1 MDKRSSSTPTAT
13 FVAHSSGSADL
24 LIERLTGDVQREML
38 AAWQAGSTILA
49 EQWLDRHPE
58 VNSKPEIAVLVIY
71 EELCLRE
78 ERGEEVDSAEL
89 YRRFPQFRDALS
101 VVLSCHRL
109 MHADPVV
116 FPAAG
121 EEFGEFR
128 LLHEL
133 GRGGAG
139 RVFLATQPL
148 LSDRALV
155 VKLTPRTG
163 DEHLSLARLQHTHI
177 VPLFLVQEFPERNL
191 RALCMPFLG
200 GASWSWIL
208 QSLDACPIK
217 ERSGQRIV
225 QALRNAQ
232 SEHGLAAQFSGPAI
246 GFLAQ
251 ASYEQAV
258 CWIGSCLAEGLH
270 HAHERGLLH
279 LDIKP
284 SNVLLAG
291 DGQPMLLDFHL
302 AHEVGPALRGQLER
316 VGGTAGYMSPEQQR
330 SIQALRAD
338 RSIPIALNTPL
349 AEVGSTSGEKQDALP
364 GNFRP
369 DDPGAG
375 RVHLDPRS
383 DIYSLG
389 VLLYESLTGR
399 TPPADEK
406 ESRGVLHVASPLV
419 GRGLEDLLHKCLARD
434 RESRYADAG
443 ELATDLRRHLA
454 NLPLR
459 GVANRGFKDRWQK
472 WRRRKPH
479 ALGIW
484 AASLTAL
491 AVIGGACAIFYTD
504 RVQSARSALKQAEQD
519 LDDGDHANALDRL
532 TTGLQAIRWLP
543 AQQDLKQNLQSQLAA
558 AQRARV
564 IGALHHL
571 VEQLRFLENVEGV
584 PPARLRELDAVC
596 RAIWQVRSQ
605 IAPKEPA
612 HRQHPGD
619 NEEIDLLDLALLW
632 SRLATRD
639 PTDGTERAN
648 ALKVLDEAD
657 TMWGPSPALALARAQ
672 LAGETVS
679 SDRFVAQLSTEMPR
693 AAWEHDAVGRML
705 LQAGKLEQARE
716 IFEKATQ
723 LEPGAFWPHFHLAIC
738 AYRCGRYDEAL
749 RAASVCVALSPQ
761 RAECFFNRGLC
772 LQALG
777 QTEAALHD
785 FARTIELDPNLAA
798 ASLQQ
803 GLVLA
808 ELGRPAEAL
817 DSLSRSAKL
826 GFEPARANYQMALIH
841 IEQGDWTAARKCV
854 EEALGHD
861 ANYAPALSLQSRF
874 KAQAPPA
881 TPSRP

>member
-1 MDKRSSSTPTAT
+1 MGKRSSSTPTAT
-13 FVAHSSGSADL
+13 FVARKSGSADG
-24 LIERLTGDVQREML
+24 LIERLTSDVQREML

-58 VNSKPEIAVLVIY
+58 VKAKPEIAVLVIY

-89 YRRFPQFRDALS
+89 YRRFPQFREALS

-109 MHADPVV
+109 VHADSAI

-128 LLHEL
+128 LLREL

-148 LSDRALV
+148 LSDRPLV

-200 GASWSWIL
+200 GTSWSWIL
-208 QSLDACPIK
+208 QALSSCPAR
-217 ERSGQRIV
+217 ERSGERIV
-225 QALRNAQ
+225 QALKSAER
-232 SEHGLAAQFSGPAI
+232 ELGLAASSGGPAI

-302 AHEVGPALRGQLER
+302 AHEVGPALSGDLER

-330 SIQALRAD
+330 SIQALRAG
-338 RSIPIALNTPL
+338 RSIPIALNMPL
-349 AEVGSTSGEKQDALP
+349 PEMESADGKKQGDSAGNCRPSGSE
-364 GNFRP
+364 
-369 DDPGAG
+369 AG
-375 RVHLDPRS
+375 SAHLDRRS

-389 VLLYESLTGR
+389 VLLYESLTDHS
-399 TPPADEK
+399 PPADEK
-406 ESRGVLHVASPLV
+406 ESRALLRLANPLV
-419 GRGLEDLLHKCLARD
+419 GRGLEDLLHKCLAHD
-434 RESRYADAG
+434 REFRYADAG
-443 ELATDLRRHLA
+443 ELATDLRRHVA

-459 GVANRGFKDRWQK
+459 GVGNRDLKERWQK

-479 ALGIW
+479 SLGIW
-484 AASLTAL
+484 TVSLVAL
-491 AVIGGACAIFYTD
+491 AVIGGACAIFYMD
-504 RVQSARSALKQAEQD
+504 RLQTARSALKQAEQD
-519 LDDGDHANALDRL
+519 LVAGDHANALERL

-543 AQQDLKQNLQSQLAA
+543 AQQDLKQNFQSQLVV

-564 IGALHHL
+564 IGALHRL
-571 VEQLRFLENVEGV
+571 VEQLRFLDNVEDV
-584 PPARLRELDAVC
+584 PPAKLRELDAVC
-596 RAIWQVRSQ
+596 RAIWEVRSQ
-605 IAPKEPA
+605 IAANEPA
-612 HRQHPGD
+612 RLERQGN

-632 SRLATRD
+632 TRLATRN
-639 PTDGTERAN
+639 PTASDVATEQSK
-648 ALKVLDEAD
+648 ALKVIDQAD
-657 TMWGPSPALALARAQ
+657 AMWGPSPALALARAQ
-672 LAGETVS
+672 LSGESVS
-679 SDRFVAQLSTEMPR
+679 SDSFGALLSTKMPR

-705 LQAGKLEQARE
+705 LRAGKLEQARE
-716 IFEKATQ
+716 IFEQATQ
-723 LEPGAFWPHFHLAIC
+723 LEPGAFWPHFHLALC
-738 AYRCGRYDEAL
+738 AYRCQRFEEAL
-749 RAASVCVALSPQ
+749 RAASICVALSPQ

-777 QTEAALHD
+777 QTDAAERD
-785 FARTIELDPNLAA
+785 FTRATELDPNLGAA
-798 ASLQQ
+798 
-803 GLVLA
+803 
-808 ELGRPAEAL
+808 
-817 DSLSRSAKL
+817 
-826 GFEPARANYQMALIH
+826 
-841 IEQGDWTAARKCV
+841 T
-854 EEALGHD
+854 
-861 ANYAPALSLQSRF
+861 QSG
-874 KAQAPPA
+874 P
-881 TPSRP
+881 